1 MNLTRSLLAAA
12 LATVALAPHAVAQS
26 KSPLTAVLAE
36 MDTASA
42 RFKNAEASFQW
53 DYYEKIVHDTSTDK
67 GSIFFERTGNATA
80 IGAVLAGPDGKPKQV
95 ISFANNILENYTPGN
110 SQMQVFNAGSGG
122 SAYQGFLT
130 LGFGGSGKD
139 LMKSW
144 TVTDGGAD
152 TLNIEGQKVPCE
164 KLNLQPPAGS
174 TMAKNFKNVVMW
186 VDTTRGIGVR
196 EIFYT
201 NGGDYRTA
209 TYSNI
214 HLNVKI
220 DKSKYGI
227 GPNNKVKT
235 AKGTQVFNH

>member
-1 MNLTRSLLAAA
+1 MTFSRTLF
-12 LATVALAPHAVAQS
+12 ATVFAAVSLAPSLHAQA
-26 KSPLTAVLAE
+26 KSPLTTVLAE

-42 RFKNAEASFQW
+42 RFKSAEASFQW

-67 GSIFFERTGNATA
+67 GIIFFEREGASTA
-80 IGAVLAGPDGKPKQV
+80 IGAALSGPDGKPKQV
-95 ISFANNILENYTPGN
+95 ISFSGNLLENYTPGN
-110 SQMQVFNAGSGG
+110 NQMQVFNAGSSG

-130 LGFGGSGKD
+130 LGFGGSGAD
-139 LMKSW
+139 LIKSW
-144 TVTDGGAD
+144 TVTDGGPE
-152 TLNIEGQKVPCE
+152 TLTIDGQKVPCE
-164 KLNLQPPAGS
+164 KLNLVPKEPAMS
-174 TMAKNFKNVVMW
+174 KNFKNVVMW

-214 HLNVKI
+214 RLNVKV